1 MLCSFGENGLF
12 VALSYDEGATWPV
25 KKLLTDGKTRVLDGG
40 AWTGTFTMDAT
51 HAEPKGYLACTQT
64 PDGMIHLLSSRVHY
78 RFNLRWI
85 EKR

>member
-1 MLCSFGENGLF
+1 
-12 VALSYDEGATWPV
+12 
-25 KKLLTDGKTRVLDGG
+25 
-40 AWTGTFTMDAT
+40 MDAT
-51 HAEPKGYLACTQT
+51 HAEPKGYLACAQT

>member
-1 MLCSFGENGLF
+1 MHAAGEEVDHAVGGL
-12 VALSYDEGATWPV
+12 
-25 KKLLTDGKTRVLDGG
+25 
-40 AWTGTFTMDAT
+40 DAT

-85 EKR
+85 EK